1 MSINVRE
8 LKTHLSE
15 YLRRAER
22 GETVTV
28 TSHGR
33 VVAQIVPPFEQTR
46 SAVETLRDQPWI
58 EPGKLDLPALGLSA
72 PIEWPDDGPSFS
84 DLLADDRE

>member
-1 MSINVRE
+1 MPINVRE

-15 YLRRAER
+15 YLRRAEH

-33 VVAQIVPPFEQTR
+33 VVAQIVPPSEATR

-58 EPGKLDLPALGLSA
+58 IPGKLDLSALGVSA
-72 PIEWPDDGPSFS
+72 PIKWRGDGPSFT

>member
-8 LKTHLSE
+8 LKAHLSE
-15 YLRRAER
+15 FLRRAER

-33 VVAQIVPPFEQTR
+33 VVAQIVPPAEEPK
-46 SAVETLRDQPWI
+46 SAVETLRGMPWI
-58 EPGKLDLPALGLSA
+58 EAGTSNDAALGLSA
-72 PIEWPDDGPSFS
+72 PITWQGDGSSFT
-84 DLLADDRE
+84 DLLAEDRE